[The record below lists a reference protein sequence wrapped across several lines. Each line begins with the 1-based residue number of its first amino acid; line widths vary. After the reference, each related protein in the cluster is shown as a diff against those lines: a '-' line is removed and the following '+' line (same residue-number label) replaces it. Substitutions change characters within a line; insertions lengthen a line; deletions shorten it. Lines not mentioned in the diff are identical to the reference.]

1 MPETPPALRGMFY
14 TTHLTLRCPNYCQC
28 KRCLM
33 CNSYSIHNPLCKTCE
48 AQKPASRHHEC
59 TVSQVENIILMEEIR
74 GEPMFNINSDPK
86 DVTVDLATTSFNSE
100 NAIMVD
106 RMIAAELER

>member
-1 MPETPPALRGMFY
+1 MDTPGAMRGMFY

-33 CNSYSIHNPLCKTCE
+33 CSSYNIHNPLCLVCE
-48 AQKPASRHHEC
+48 KQKPASRHHEC
-59 TVSQVENIILMEEIR
+59 TVSQVENIILMEELMGQPR
-74 GEPMFNINSDPK
+74 FNINADAK
-86 DVTVDLATTSFNSE
+86 DVTVDLATTSFNNE

-106 RMIAAELER
+106 RMIAAERER